1 MKRVVL
7 LDDHVFLLKPISDY
21 IKNNSDFEIVGE
33 YSCGDEFIDDYKN
46 KDLDFEFVAADLMME
61 NGDGYS
67 ILEFVK
73 NMNPDIKVIIMTFQK
88 QPGLLESVLKSG
100 ANGIINKT
108 SNAKELLNALIETSN
123 NKEYLCPEIER
134 ILNDKRD
141 KVKKQEEVKALTK
154 REREILLLICKDE
167 LKDRE
172 IADKL
177 HIAETTVKAHRSN
190 INTKLK
196 VDSGVKLVRAAVDL
210 GYLNIGK

>member
-7 LDDHVFLLKPISDY
+7 IDDHVFLLKPISDY

-33 YSCGDEFIDDYKN
+33 YCCGNEFIDFYKN

-100 ANGIINKT
+100 ANGITNKT

-190 INTKLK
+190 INSKLK

>member
-7 LDDHVFLLKPISDY
+7 LDDHVFLLKPISDF
-21 IKNNSDFEIVGE
+21 IMNNSDFEIVGE
-33 YSCGDEFIDDYKN
+33 YCCGNEFIDFYKN

-100 ANGIINKT
+100 ANSIINKS

-196 VDSGVKLVRAAVDL
+196 VDSGVKLVRAAINL

>member
-7 LDDHVFLLKPISDY
+7 LDDHVFLLKPISDF
-21 IKNNSDFEIVGE
+21 IINNSDFEIVGE
-33 YSCGDEFIDDYKN
+33 YSCGNEFIDDYEN

-141 KVKKQEEVKALTK
+141 KVKKQEEIKALTK

-190 INTKLK
+190 INSKLK
-196 VDSGVKLVRAAVDL
+196 VDSAVKLVRAAVDL
-210 GYLNIGK
+210 GYLSIGK